1 MARALKRVQTREI
14 RTHRTEVEGSSSFS
28 EIRMVAGQKPAARLS
43 DSQARGKEGR
53 WENDECLV
61 IPPLK

>member
-14 RTHRTEVEGSSSFS
+14 RTHRTEVEGSSFS

-43 DSQARGKEGR
+43 DSQTRGKEGR
-53 WENDECLV
+53 GENDVCLV

>member
-1 MARALKRVQTREI
+1 M
-14 RTHRTEVEGSSSFS
+14 EGSSFS

-43 DSQARGKEGR
+43 DSQTRGKEGR
-53 WENDECLV
+53 GENDACLV